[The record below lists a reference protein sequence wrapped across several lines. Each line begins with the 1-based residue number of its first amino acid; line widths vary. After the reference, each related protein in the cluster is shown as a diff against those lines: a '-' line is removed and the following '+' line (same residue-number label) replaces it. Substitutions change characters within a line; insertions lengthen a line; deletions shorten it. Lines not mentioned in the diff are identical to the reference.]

1 MTSTKVTGLRIVTL
15 WTNSAAAQPA
25 ETDHP
30 RVNCAFFPT
39 ERTCDIVGRGP
50 PQPTIFYAG
59 HHLWRLL
66 QLDYPFVF
74 KL

>member
-1 MTSTKVTGLRIVTL
+1 MTSTKVTGLRIVIL

-25 ETDHP
+25 ETDYP

-50 PQPTIFYAG
+50 PQLVFIPTSTIT
-59 HHLWRLL
+59 
-66 QLDYPFVF
+66 
-74 KL
+74 